1 MRVLTTIA
9 TIAGLGILG
18 NIVWQAE
25 GPQLLEKL
33 HLEHLIPATTERTMD
48 VDTLVEM
55 CQDDAFKNQLDWK
68 VDAKLDRPA
77 FATFGSVSG
86 SAFVGGDATEAETRS
101 AILDWQQRV
110 DSATMSSPSATTSP
124 NKRHASI
131 RPSQSRSNAS
141 KYSVNN
147 SQDDYKR
154 IPRMQRHS
162 LTNLQR
168 FGNLNP
174 FGKRSL
180 YNQTRFGQQQ
190 RELDRLRARRDTH
203 LNGKVVNRD

>member
-1 MRVLTTIA
+1 MRLLTTLA
-9 TIAGLGILG
+9 TIAGLGVLG
-18 NIVWQAE
+18 TIVWQAE
-25 GPQLLEKL
+25 GPRLLETL
-33 HLEHLIPATTERTMD
+33 HLDCFIPVTAERTMD

-55 CQDDAFKNQLDWK
+55 CQDDTFKKQLEWK
-68 VDAKLDRPA
+68 VVAKIDRPA
-77 FATFGSVSG
+77 FATFGGDSTR
-86 SAFVGGDATEAETRS
+86 AFVGGDASEAETH
-101 AILDWQQRV
+101 AAMQDWQRRI
-110 DSATMSSPSATTSP
+110 DTAFMSEASTPTT
-124 NKRHASI
+124 NKRQMSI
-131 RPSQSRSNAS
+131 RPSQARSNAS

-147 SQDDYKR
+147 SQNDYKR
-154 IPRMQRHS
+154 IPRMQRFG

-190 RELDRLRARRDTH
+190 RELDRLRSRRDTH